1 MLKLNFTFENQLTQ
15 MAPAATAF
23 EVVAV
28 ALADGTFANAVAA
41 SRHRAGE
48 GVSSGWFSEASVSPE
63 GWGRWG

>member
-1 MLKLNFTFENQLTQ
+1 
-15 MAPAATAF
+15 MAPVATAF

-28 ALADGTFANAVAA
+28 ALAYGTFANVVAA